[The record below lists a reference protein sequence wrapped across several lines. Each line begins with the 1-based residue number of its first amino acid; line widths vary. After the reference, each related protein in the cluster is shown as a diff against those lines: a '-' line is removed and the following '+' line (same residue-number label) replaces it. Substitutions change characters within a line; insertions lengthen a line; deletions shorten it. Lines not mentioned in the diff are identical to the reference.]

1 MLLNDDL
8 YELAKCIGLLRAT
21 QGATCVSIKL
31 LADFQVPVNH
41 RHKRKDVV
49 LKIGIVGLSLVGKTT
64 LFRILTHA
72 HSGKIG
78 KPETHVGVV
87 KVPDPR
93 LDRLAE
99 MFHPQKL
106 VHTSIEYVDTPASVI
121 QLARTGTQSAA
132 LKEMDALVHVVR
144 AFEDSATP
152 AEGGAVDPKRDIESV
167 ELELILSD
175 LAIIEKRMERLEKDI
190 KKQKNPALEKE
201 RQALVK
207 AKQALEGQ
215 KPLRELGLSADEEL
229 ALRGFTF
236 LSLKPMLY
244 VLNLGE
250 KDAARTDAADEFA
263 QEAGLKQRPRTA
275 VTAVC
280 GKIEEELSELSEA
293 EAAEFLAS
301 YNLKESAISRLIRSS
316 YGLLGLISFFT
327 VGEDECRAW
336 TIREGSTA
344 LDAAGEI
351 HSDIQRGFI
360 RAEVVSYTDLI
371 DVAGSFAE
379 ARSRGVLKLEGKEYV
394 VHDAEIVHFRHSG

>member
-1 MLLNDDL
+1 M
-8 YELAKCIGLLRAT
+8 
-21 QGATCVSIKL
+21 
-31 LADFQVPVNH
+31 
-41 RHKRKDVV
+41 
-49 LKIGIVGLSLVGKTT
+49 VGKTT
-64 LFRILTHA
+64 LFQILTHA
-72 HSGKIG
+72 QSGKIAAG

-93 LDRLAE
+93 LERLAE
-99 MFHPQKL
+99 MYHPKKV
-106 VHTSIEYVDTPASVI
+106 VHASIEYVDTPASVI

-132 LKEMDALVHVVR
+132 LKEMDALAHVVR
-144 AFEDSATP
+144 AFEDSTIP
-152 AEGGAVDPKRDIESV
+152 AEGGGVDPKRDIESV

-175 LAIIEKRMERLEKDI
+175 LAIVEKRLERLDKDL
-190 KKQKNPALEKE
+190 KKQKNPGLEKE
-201 RQALVK
+201 HQALLK
-207 AKQALEGQ
+207 AKQALEAQ
-215 KPLRELGLSADEEL
+215 KPLRELEHSSEEEL

-250 KDAARTDAADEFA
+250 KDAARTDAAKEFA
-263 QEAGLKQRPRTA
+263 REAGLKQRARTA

-336 TIREGSTA
+336 TIREGATA
-344 LDAAGEI
+344 LEAAGEI

-360 RAEVVSYTDLI
+360 RAEVIPYADLV
-371 DVAGSFAE
+371 DAGSFAE

-394 VHDAEIVHFRHSG
+394 VHDGEIVHFRHSG